1 MNRHIEI
8 NAAPVE
14 AVAVFS
20 EIDSKERPENL
31 AEGNLFSEE
40 WAAQHN
46 QEIWGIA
53 PSGMYEALPPPLL
66 RIGNALSSKNS

>member
-1 MNRHIEI
+1 M
-8 NAAPVE
+8 NAARVE
-14 AVAVFS
+14 SVAVLS
-20 EIDSKERPENL
+20 EIHGKERPEDL

-46 QEIWGIA
+46 QEIWGTA

-66 RIGNALSSKNS
+66 RIGDALSSKNS